1 MSASGPFDLSHM
13 NGLRAVAWLATV
25 AGQSPEAV
33 RAGLSGCGRI
43 PVDRAGSL
51 AEQGRALAQQR
62 GSAGLR
68 DVAGD
73 LEEVASWLLAHP
85 AAAQWVRQL
94 RAALAGCPVTSE
106 ERVAVAVLARGLAV
120 QPADAAVPSLA
131 HPALEPALTSAVK
144 EGAQHSAQAPPPPA
158 PHAAAASTREPA
170 VRADPIGAPSG
181 PANETVTLHLE
192 EEPVELSLPMP
203 EGMPPDVSDVE
214 RQLIVRF
221 AQDLAREKA
230 QEPELDLGGGESGD
244 RA

>member
-1 MSASGPFDLSHM
+1 MSASGPLLLSHV

-43 PVDRAGSL
+43 PADRAYSL
-51 AEQGRALAQQR
+51 LEQGRALAQQR

-73 LEEVASWLLAHP
+73 LEEVASWLLDHP

-106 ERVAVAVLARGLAV
+106 ERVAVAVLARGLAM
-120 QPADAAVPSLA
+120 QPADAAVPSVA
-131 HPALEPALTSAVK
+131 HPAMEPALMRSVTEA
-144 EGAQHSAQAPPPPA
+144 AQGSAQSPPLPV
-158 PHAAAASTREPA
+158 PHAAAASTLEPP
-170 VRADPIGAPSG
+170 VRTAPIGAPSG
-181 PANETVTLHLE
+181 PANETVTLQLE
-192 EEPVELSLPMP
+192 DEPVELSLPVP

-221 AQDLAREKA
+221 AQDLAREKV
-230 QEPELDLGGGESGD
+230 QEPGLDLGDPHAS
-244 RA
+244 